1 MIIRWRENTD
11 KKGDLK
17 IMNESNTNA
26 LHREA
31 FVILEETSRT
41 FFIPISYLTDGL
53 KEAVAAAYLCMRAI
67 DEIEDHPELSPEV
80 KQKLLLETSNFLK
93 ENTDNKERIAQVYK
107 PYEAYLPEVTLR
119 LTDWLKLCP
128 FPLKERIAEATSVM
142 AKGMAKWVQRGWQIK
157 SEDDLDDYTY
167 YVAGLV
173 GVMLSDI
180 WEWHDNT
187 STDRNL
193 AIAFG
198 RGLQS
203 VNILRNQSEDK
214 DRGVNF
220 FPDGWNEEDMFS
232 YARRNLALGD
242 AYIESLQPGSILHF
256 CQIPL
261 ALAHGTLDG
270 LSQGK
275 EKISRAE
282 VKEIVSKVVGE

>member
-1 MIIRWRENTD
+1 
-11 KKGDLK
+11 
-17 IMNESNTNA
+17 MNESSASA
-26 LHREA
+26 LHKEA

-67 DEIEDHPELSPEV
+67 DEIEDDPELPAEI
-80 KQKLLLETSNFLK
+80 KHKLLIEISDLLKKPTFDETTLK
-93 ENTDNKERIAQVYK
+93 NLYE
-107 PYEAYLPEVTLR
+107 PYQTYLTEVTLR
-119 LTDWLKLCP
+119 LADWLKLCP
-128 FPLKERIAEATSVM
+128 PPLTDRIAEATSIM
-142 AKGMAKWVQRGWQIK
+142 AQGMAKWVKRDWQVR
-157 SEDDLDDYTY
+157 SEEDLDDYTY

-187 STDRNL
+187 QTDRDL

-203 VNILRNQSEDK
+203 VNILRNRSEDK
-214 DRGVNF
+214 DRGVSF
-220 FPDGWNEEDMFS
+220 FPDGWSEDEMFS

-242 AYIESLQPGSILHF
+242 AYIKSLKSGSILHF
-256 CQIPL
+256 CEIPL

-270 LSQGK
+270 LSQGR

-282 VKEIVSKVVGE
+282 VKDIVNKIVGE

>member
-1 MIIRWRENTD
+1 
-11 KKGDLK
+11 
-17 IMNESNTNA
+17 MNQSSTSA
-26 LHREA
+26 LHKEA

-67 DEIEDHPELSPEV
+67 DEIEDDPKLPTDV
-80 KQKLLLETSNFLK
+80 KHKLLIEISGLLKKPTFDETRLK
-93 ENTDNKERIAQVYK
+93 DLYEPYQAQ
-107 PYEAYLPEVTLR
+107 LPEVTLR
-119 LTDWLKLCP
+119 LADWLKLCP
-128 FPLKERIAEATSVM
+128 PALTDRVAEATSIM
-142 AKGMAKWVQRGWQIK
+142 AQGMAKWVNKDWQVR
-157 SEDDLDDYTY
+157 SEEDLDDYTY

-187 STDRNL
+187 QTDRDL

-203 VNILRNQSEDK
+203 VNILRNRSEDK
-214 DRGVNF
+214 ERGVSF
-220 FPDGWNEEDMFS
+220 FPDGWGEDEMFS

-242 AYIESLQPGSILHF
+242 AYIKSLKSGSILHF

-270 LSQGK
+270 LSQGR

-282 VKEIVSKVVGE
+282 VKDIVSKVVGE